1 MSNKKHSLLA
11 SSTEATSSST
21 EIASKKNAEEWEAT
35 HELFD
40 DPEFVAS
47 LERSEKDFEVGNIF
61 HWEDI
66 KRSEETIL
74 RKCKGNDLVL

>member
-40 DPEFVAS
+40 DPEFLSS
-47 LERSEKDFEVGNIF
+47 LERSG
-61 HWEDI
+61 
-66 KRSEETIL
+66 KRL
-74 RKCKGNDLVL
+74 

>member
-11 SSTEATSSST
+11 ASTEATTSST

-61 HWEDI
+61 QWEDI
-66 KRSEETIL
+66 KR
-74 RKCKGNDLVL
+74 DV

>member
-21 EIASKKNAEEWEAT
+21 EIAAKNSEEWEAT

-40 DPEFVAS
+40 DPEFLAS
-47 LERSEKDFEVGNIF
+47 LERSKKDFEAGNIF
-61 HWEDI
+61 DWEDI
-66 KRSEETIL
+66 KR
-74 RKCKGNDLVL
+74 DV